1 MSKSKIKLEELT
13 QDLND
18 VLNLALENDKK
29 TFEFSKMNAEETLKS
44 IDKINDVF
52 DIIYKRLSKIN
63 KECLNLKNRVDV
75 LEQTI
80 IK

>member
-1 MSKSKIKLEELT
+1 MNN
-13 QDLND
+13 LND

-29 TFEFSKMNAEETLKS
+29 TFEFSKINADATLKS

-52 DIIYKRLSKIN
+52 DIISKHLSEIN
-63 KECLNLKNRVDV
+63 KLCLNLKNRVDD
-75 LEQTI
+75 LEKTI

>member
-1 MSKSKIKLEELT
+1 MNN
-13 QDLND
+13 LND

-29 TFEFSKMNAEETLKS
+29 TFEFSKMNAEATLKS

-52 DIIYKRLSKIN
+52 DIISKHLSEIN
-63 KECLNLKNRVDV
+63 KLCLNLKNRVDA
-75 LEQTI
+75 LEKTI

>member
-1 MSKSKIKLEELT
+1 MNN
-13 QDLND
+13 LND

-29 TFEFSKMNAEETLKS
+29 TFEFSKMNAKATLKS

-52 DIIYKRLSKIN
+52 DIINKHLSEIN
-63 KECLNLKNRVDV
+63 KLCLNLKNRVDD
-75 LEQTI
+75 LEKTI

>member
-1 MSKSKIKLEELT
+1 MNN
-13 QDLND
+13 LND

-44 IDKINDVF
+44 IDKINNVF
-52 DIIYKRLSKIN
+52 DIIYKHLSKIN
-63 KECLNLKNRVDV
+63 KECLNLKNRVDA

>member
-1 MSKSKIKLEELT
+1 MNN
-13 QDLND
+13 LND

-63 KECLNLKNRVDV
+63 KECLNLKSYLFDTP
-75 LEQTI
+75 LKHQ
-80 IK
+80 

>member
-1 MSKSKIKLEELT
+1 MNN
-13 QDLND
+13 LND
-18 VLNLALENDKK
+18 VLNLALESDKK
-29 TFEFSKMNAEETLKS
+29 TFEFSKMNADATLKS

-52 DIIYKRLSKIN
+52 DIINKHLSEIN
-63 KECLNLKNRVDV
+63 KLCLNLKNSVDA

>member
-1 MSKSKIKLEELT
+1 MNN
-13 QDLND
+13 LND

-29 TFEFSKMNAEETLKS
+29 TFEFSKMNADATLKS

-52 DIIYKRLSKIN
+52 HIISKHLSEIN
-63 KECLNLKNRVDV
+63 KLCLDLKNRVDA

>member
-1 MSKSKIKLEELT
+1 MNN
-13 QDLND
+13 LND

-29 TFEFSKMNAEETLKS
+29 TFEFSKINADATLKS

-52 DIIYKRLSKIN
+52 DIISKHLSEIN
-63 KECLNLKNRVDV
+63 KLCLDLKNRVDD
-75 LEQTI
+75 LEKTI

>member
-1 MSKSKIKLEELT
+1 MNNI
-13 QDLND
+13 ND

-29 TFEFSKMNAEETLKS
+29 TFEFSKMNADATLKS

-52 DIIYKRLSKIN
+52 DIINKHLSEIN
-63 KECLNLKNRVDV
+63 KLCLDLKNRVDA

>member
-1 MSKSKIKLEELT
+1 MNN
-13 QDLND
+13 LND

-44 IDKINDVF
+44 IDKINNVF
-52 DIIYKRLSKIN
+52 DIINKHLSKIN
-63 KECLNLKNRVDV
+63 ELCLDLKNRVDA

>member
-1 MSKSKIKLEELT
+1 MNN
-13 QDLND
+13 LND

-29 TFEFSKMNAEETLKS
+29 TFEFSKMNAKATLKS

-52 DIIYKRLSKIN
+52 DIINKHLSEIN
-63 KECLNLKNRVDV
+63 KLCLNLKNRVDA
-75 LEQTI
+75 LEKTI

>member
-1 MSKSKIKLEELT
+1 MNN
-13 QDLND
+13 LND

-29 TFEFSKMNAEETLKS
+29 TFEFSKMNAKATLKS

-52 DIIYKRLSKIN
+52 DIINKHLSEIN
-63 KECLNLKNRVDV
+63 KLCLNLKHRVDA
-75 LEQTI
+75 LEKTI

>member
-1 MSKSKIKLEELT
+1 MNNI
-13 QDLND
+13 ND

-29 TFEFSKMNAEETLKS
+29 TFEFSKMIADATLKS

-52 DIIYKRLSKIN
+52 DIVNKHLSEIN
-63 KECLNLKNRVDV
+63 KLCLDLKNRVDA